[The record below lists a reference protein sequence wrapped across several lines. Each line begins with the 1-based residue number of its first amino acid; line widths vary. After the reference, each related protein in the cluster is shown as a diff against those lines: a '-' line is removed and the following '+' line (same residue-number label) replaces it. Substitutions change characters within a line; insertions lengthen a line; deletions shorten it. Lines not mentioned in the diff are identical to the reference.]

1 MAEKF
6 PYEDIIN
13 LPPHISKKHPQPTMM
28 DRAARFAPFAAIT
41 GYEEMVLE
49 EARITEERID
59 LDEGTLSILNEKLN
73 MIQEFIDEEPEVT
86 ITYFEPDKKKS
97 GGAYI
102 DITGTVKRIDEYECL
117 VIMTDGK
124 KIRIEDIYGLESDLF
139 YSLGVDDYSGTEY
152 DLITGAMTAYVEKK
166 RVSSGGTQKS
176 RSRKNSVHRDL
187 VLQAEA
193 LLNLAKR
200 CDSRTNKDN
209 AKFAAQIRALF
220 EKWEK

>member
-13 LPPHISKKHPQPTMM
+13 LPPHISKKHPQPSMM

-49 EARITEERID
+49 EARVTEDRID
-59 LDEGTLSILNEKLN
+59 LDEETLSLLNEKLS
-73 MIQEFIDEEPEVT
+73 MIQEFLYEEPQIK
-86 ITYFEPDKKKS
+86 ITYFEPDKKKT

-102 DITGTVKRIDEYECL
+102 SITGVVKRIDEYERL

-139 YSLGVDDYSGTEY
+139 YSLGLED
-152 DLITGAMTAYVEKK
+152 
-166 RVSSGGTQKS
+166 
-176 RSRKNSVHRDL
+176 
-187 VLQAEA
+187 
-193 LLNLAKR
+193 
-200 CDSRTNKDN
+200 
-209 AKFAAQIRALF
+209 
-220 EKWEK
+220 

>member
-6 PYEDIIN
+6 PYEDIVN

-124 KIRIEDIYGLESDLF
+124 KIRIEDIFAIGSDLF
-139 YSLGVDDYSGTEY
+139 YSLGLE
-152 DLITGAMTAYVEKK
+152 E
-166 RVSSGGTQKS
+166 
-176 RSRKNSVHRDL
+176 
-187 VLQAEA
+187 
-193 LLNLAKR
+193 
-200 CDSRTNKDN
+200 
-209 AKFAAQIRALF
+209 
-220 EKWEK
+220 

>member
-41 GYEEMVLE
+41 GYEEMVFE
-49 EARITEERID
+49 EARVTEGRID
-59 LDEGTLSILNEKLN
+59 LDEGALSLLNEKLN
-73 MIQEFIDEEPEVT
+73 MIQEFIDEEPEIK

-102 DITGTVKRIDEYECL
+102 DITGTVKRIDEYDCL

-139 YSLGVDDYSGTEY
+139 YSLGVDD
-152 DLITGAMTAYVEKK
+152 
-166 RVSSGGTQKS
+166 
-176 RSRKNSVHRDL
+176 
-187 VLQAEA
+187 
-193 LLNLAKR
+193 
-200 CDSRTNKDN
+200 
-209 AKFAAQIRALF
+209 
-220 EKWEK
+220 